1 MLAKIV
7 NDNAGCLIHSGAL
20 RLFASKLAPTGGI
33 EWLHRQCTTQL
44 SSQSPSISQMIP
56 TIIEARIKARTAE

>member
-1 MLAKIV
+1 MLAKNV
-7 NDNAGCLIHSGAL
+7 NENACFLNQRGAFEF
-20 RLFASKLAPTGGI
+20 FASKLAPTGGI